1 MTSLH
6 KWRTITNYGWR
17 LVLATKLLPSILIKI
32 IKKNTEDDDDDRR
45 VVVNAG
51 QPPSRLRKSIQ
62 YFEVAATGHIIWCP
76 AFFANSTW
84 FNHKHTQKQTTRG
97 SLPCYYKE
105 FDAQKFDSNFEK
117 SISSGLSGFLVLIG
131 ILIVPRWEFW
141 SVTMSHLKR
150 FGTC

>member
-1 MTSLH
+1 MM
-6 KWRTITNYGWR
+6 N
-17 LVLATKLLPSILIKI
+17 
-32 IKKNTEDDDDDRR
+32 DRR

-105 FDAQKFDSNFEK
+105 FDAQKLSYLHVDHFSVDSL
-117 SISSGLSGFLVLIG
+117 GL
-131 ILIVPRWEFW
+131 
-141 SVTMSHLKR
+141 
-150 FGTC
+150 